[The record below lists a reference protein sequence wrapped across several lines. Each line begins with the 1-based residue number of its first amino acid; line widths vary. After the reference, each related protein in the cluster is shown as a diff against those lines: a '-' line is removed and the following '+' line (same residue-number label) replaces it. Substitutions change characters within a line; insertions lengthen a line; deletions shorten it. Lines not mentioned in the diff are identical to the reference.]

1 LRVINKATNSYES
14 YKDENGNLRI
24 GKDGKPEK
32 GLVKQTGTNWAIRKP
47 MHKDTVSGRIE
58 LTRIKMSKGSILT
71 ATRKSIDATLDL
83 KTIEKITD
91 TGIQK
96 ILINYLMSK
105 ERPELAFSPEGL
117 EEMNNNIEK
126 YNDGKFHQPINKAR
140 FFELGSKFSLGQ
152 TGNRKD
158 KFVEAA
164 KGTNLFFAVYQDD
177 NKKRSYETI
186 PLNEIIEHQKWRA
199 TLSKEEQ
206 DKMPMIPVNNVK
218 ATFLFSLS
226 PNDLVYVPTN
236 DEMENSSSLDFSNL
250 NKEQIKRIYK
260 MVSSSGSQ
268 CFFVKSEV
276 ATSVVNKMEYSS
288 NNKMEKTIDNLM
300 IKENCIK
307 LKVDRLG
314 NITKA

>member
-1 LRVINKATNSYES
+1 
-14 YKDENGNLRI
+14 
-24 GKDGKPEK
+24 
-32 GLVKQTGTNWAIRKP
+32 
-47 MHKDTVSGRIE
+47 
-58 LTRIKMSKGSILT
+58 MSKGSILT

-96 ILINYLMSK
+96 ILLNYLASK
-105 ERPELAFSPEGL
+105 ENPELAFSPEGL

-126 YNDGKFHQPINKAR
+126 YNDGKFHQPIIKAR

-164 KGTNLFFAVYQDD
+164 KGTNLFFAVYQDE

-186 PLNEIIEHQKWRA
+186 PLNEVIEHQKWRA
-199 TLSKEEQ
+199 SLTKEEQ
-206 DKMPMIPVNNVK
+206 DNIPMIPVKN
-218 ATFLFSLS
+218 AQGTFLFSLS

-236 DEMENSSSLDFSNL
+236 DEMENASSLDFSNL
-250 NKEQIKRIYK
+250 SKEQTKNIFKMISSTGSECHFVHFSIASLIKNYDAKSKIGEL
-260 MVSSSGSQ
+260 GSL
-268 CFFVKSEV
+268 
-276 ATSVVNKMEYSS
+276 NKLETTL
-288 NNKMEKTIDNLM
+288 NNTIR
-300 IKENCIK
+300 IKEKCIK

-314 NITKA
+314 NISKA